1 MAKKLKM
8 GRASS
13 EHPSNRTY
21 VDIRAQMHDPKVRKF
36 VLKLALKS
44 RQPYQGS
51 QKINVHIE
59 TEKSNGNY
67 VFKALRLKL

>member
-1 MAKKLKM
+1 M

-13 EHPSNRTY
+13 EHPSNRNY
-21 VDIRAQMHDPKVRKF
+21 VDIRAQMDDPQVRKF
-36 VLKLALKS
+36 ILEQALKS
-44 RQPYQGS
+44 RQQPYLR

-67 VFKALRLKL
+67 LFKALRLKL

>member
-21 VDIRAQMHDPKVRKF
+21 VDIRAQMDDPQVRKF
-36 VLKLALKS
+36 ILEQALKS
-44 RQPYQGS
+44 RQPYLR
-51 QKINVHIE
+51 QKLNVHIE
-59 TEKSNGNY
+59 TEESNGNY
-67 VFKALRLKL
+67 LFKALSLKL

>member
-1 MAKKLKM
+1 M

-13 EHPSNRTY
+13 EHPSHRTY
-21 VDIRAQMHDPKVRKF
+21 VDIRAQMDDPQVRKF
-36 VLKLALKS
+36 VLEQALKS
-44 RQPYQGS
+44 RQPYLR

-67 VFKALRLKL
+67 LFKALSLKL